1 MFATQLLG
9 NDFEN
14 KMVVRELCWVQNRSF
29 GATTLHKP
37 TTFCG
42 AAQVEYFVLG
52 RTYVNAPL
60 KGSGET
66 ALQGSFGG
74 FSSFLAT
81 SVDKTFR
88 QQLCVVAQI
97 RGQLFGP
104 V

>member
-14 KMVVRELCWVQNRSF
+14 QMVVRELCWAQNRSF

-42 AAQVEYFVLG
+42 AAQVEYFVFGQNLCK
-52 RTYVNAPL
+52 RTFEGQRGNGFAGIL
-60 KGSGET
+60 W
-66 ALQGSFGG
+66 G

-81 SVDKTFR
+81 SVDKT
-88 QQLCVVAQI
+88 
-97 RGQLFGP
+97 
-104 V
+104 